1 MMTTKEVKKAN
12 AMTALEL
19 FARQKIENWDLARL
33 ITEAKKQGFKWE
45 QVTINDTFSSEE
57 KQLIYLCPTS
67 NEKLKYTFNELET
80 KEEAEK
86 AIKTAR
92 RLQKDSAWNSEVNE
106 WRLPLPKYALRKT
119 SILSAE
125 AEKENVATSRNMLEH
140 LQKNGTAAQVK
151 KAEKLLSVYIDRYK
165 IAIGKGENPTTY
177 KWTNERNYMGAK
189 YTIVD
194 KETKGQEYY
203 RELSAQT
210 EDWEIWQMIEVK
222 LKKREKELIV
232 FTNGK
237 DPITLKEFQGQVL
250 NRLNSKN

>member
-12 AMTALEL
+12 AITALEL

-33 ITEAKKQGFKWE
+33 ITEAKKQGFK
-45 QVTINDTFSSEE
+45 TIKDTFSSEE
-57 KQLIYLCPTS
+57 KQLIYLCPAS

-80 KEEAEK
+80 KEEAEET
-86 AIKTAR
+86 IKTAR

-106 WRLPLPKYALRKT
+106 WKLPLPKYALRKT

-125 AEKENVATSRNMLEH
+125 AEKENVATARNMLEH
-140 LQKNGTAAQVK
+140 LQKKGTAAQIK
-151 KAEKLLSVYIDRYK
+151 RAEKLLSIYIDRYK
-165 IAIGKGENPTTY
+165 IAIGEAENPTTY

-210 EDWEIWQMIEVK
+210 EDYEIMTMIK
-222 LKKREKELIV
+222 HKFGNKNLNDFLV

-237 DPITLKEFQGQVL
+237 DPLSLKQFHGL
-250 NRLNSKN
+250 ALKRLS